1 MPSAFARRTI
11 VPVALLLTGLLGA
24 LPAHA
29 QLSQNMQDWMRRIN
43 SGEFS
48 AGGGR
53 GAGGGGRGGRGGG
66 AGRWMDGGK
75 AYVISEAASGGG
87 MQSVRIDTATGAP
100 QGGVAG
106 ADAAAAPAGGWM
118 AGRPTSSAK
127 RRAAAAC
134 RVCASL
140 GLPVRGRFC
149 RRSRPILRPEAAGD
163 RKRAHRPTAP
173 GCCSAP
179 TGTRS

>member
-53 GAGGGGRGGRGGG
+53 GGGGRGGRGGGG

-75 AYVISEAASGGG
+75 AYVITEPASGGG
-87 MQSVRIDTATGAP
+87 TGSGRID
-100 QGGVAG
+100 
-106 ADAAAAPAGGWM
+106 
-118 AGRPTSSAK
+118 
-127 RRAAAAC
+127 
-134 RVCASL
+134 
-140 GLPVRGRFC
+140 
-149 RRSRPILRPEAAGD
+149 RSEEQRLN
-163 RKRAHRPTAP
+163 
-173 GCCSAP
+173 
-179 TGTRS
+179 

>member
-53 GAGGGGRGGRGGG
+53 GGGGRGGRGGGG

-75 AYVISEAASGGG
+75 AYAISEPASGGG
-87 MQSVRIDTATGAP
+87 MQSVRIDTATGAR
-100 QGGVAG
+100 QVL
-106 ADAAAAPAGGWM
+106 PAE
-118 AGRPTSSAK
+118 RSEEQTS
-127 RRAAAAC
+127 
-134 RVCASL
+134 
-140 GLPVRGRFC
+140 
-149 RRSRPILRPEAAGD
+149 E
-163 RKRAHRPTAP
+163 
-173 GCCSAP
+173 
-179 TGTRS
+179 

>member
-87 MQSVRIDTATGAP
+87 MQSVRIDTATGARQVLP
-100 QGGVAG
+100 AEPPNTPPGGG
-106 ADAAAAPAGGWM
+106 
-118 AGRPTSSAK
+118 
-127 RRAAAAC
+127 
-134 RVCASL
+134 
-140 GLPVRGRFC
+140 
-149 RRSRPILRPEAAGD
+149 RRSE
-163 RKRAHRPTAP
+163 
-173 GCCSAP
+173 
-179 TGTRS
+179 